1 MLFSGII
8 EKELSDRIRL
18 TYFDVIEDDDFD
30 ECLNQCLPSIWFSP
44 KGTRSIGITKAKI
57 AKYFSTT

>member
-18 TYFDVIEDDDFD
+18 TYFDVIENDDFD
-30 ECLNQCLPSIWFSP
+30 ECLNQCLPSIWFGP
-44 KGTRSIGITKAKI
+44 KGTVVSRKLV
-57 AKYFSTT
+57 